1 MSGKQVAATAL
12 LLAAVCCLVMWWL
25 EGFRQQKWLD
35 QLRAELAT
43 IPTYLGGNPE

>member
-1 MSGKQVAATAL
+1 VSSKQAVATAL

-25 EGFRQQKWLD
+25 EGFRQRKWLD

-43 IPTYLGGNPE
+43 IPTYLGGEQQ